1 MESVEV
7 LAPQV
12 NPPVNPEQQLAALLI
27 KHKLDKGTVLDK
39 IRLQLDATRILPL
52 GDGEYCHV
60 PDNASQLK
68 AVELCLK
75 LHGLIDRQPT
85 MSVGAINIL
94 WHGPA
99 PRWIPG
105 EADGPGP
112 GPGARSINGENEP
125 IDNGTQ
131 PITEGMGEVDLKVL
145 GSDPG
150 VSPPTRSTK
159 SICPPYIP
167 VSERSHG
174 VSDKVNVA
182 PPLVKRIK
190 RGKR

>member
-1 MESVEV
+1 MESMEV

-94 WHGPA
+94 WHGQA
-99 PRWIPG
+99 PRWIP
-105 EADGPGP
+105 E
-112 GPGARSINGENEP
+112 ENEP
-125 IDNGTQ
+125 IDNSNQ
-131 PITEGMGEVDLKVL
+131 PITEVMGEVDLKVL
-145 GSDPG
+145 GSVPG

-159 SICPPYIP
+159 SVCPPYIP